1 MSGQTAPLSFPSLP
15 LSRGRRV
22 IFKAFSI
29 GCGLLLRGL
38 IGAYQLL
45 ISPLLLPSCRFEPS
59 CSHYAQE
66 AIAEHGALGGLILTF
81 KRLARCHPWGGS
93 GYDPVP
99 PHSDH

>member
-1 MSGQTAPLSFPSLP
+1 MTSSGTALSFPSGSRLFVKA
-15 LSRGRRV
+15 LS
-22 IFKAFSI
+22 IPSSMF
-29 GCGLLLRGL
+29 LRGL

-66 AIAEHGALGGLILTF
+66 AITEHGVLHGLVLTL
-81 KRLARCHPWGGS
+81 KRLSRCHPWGGS

-99 PHSDH
+99 PHPDH

>member
-1 MSGQTAPLSFPSLP
+1 LSGGA
-15 LSRGRRV
+15 
-22 IFKAFSI
+22 
-29 GCGLLLRGL
+29 GLLLRGS

-59 CSHYAQE
+59 CSHYAQQ
-66 AIAEHGALGGLILTF
+66 AIAEHGGLRVLILTV